1 MLRNLLFVAVIA
13 IVLVA
18 CNNSGNDAT
27 ALNINDFDKV
37 AGEYVGK
44 AVQIEGTVKHVCQ
57 HGGRRMFVFNDNPA
71 VNVKVT
77 APDSIPAFDV
87 NLVDG
92 AVIITGIVEEL
103 RIDEA
108 YLAEW
113 EAELKALEPE
123 VVVVDSLSAET
134 TTEVATTGTP
144 TVEATATPDTTVV
157 AEVAPTEEVRTSEKS
172 DALDRGDHIDS
183 KEMIAS
189 YRKQIAESGSDHIS
203 LYSISCTEVKK
214 KE

>member
-27 ALNINDFDKV
+27 VLNINDFDKV

-44 AVQIEGTVKHVCQ
+44 AVQIEGTVKHICE
-57 HGGRRMFVFNDNPA
+57 HGGRKMFVFNDNPA

-92 AVIITGIVEEL
+92 SVIVTGIVEEL

-123 VVVVDSLSAET
+123 VVVVDSLTAE
-134 TTEVATTGTP
+134 TTEVAATETAK
-144 TVEATATPDTTVV
+144 VEATATPDTTAV
-157 AEVAPTEEVRTSEKS
+157 AEVAPVEEVRTSEKS

-203 LYSISCTEVKK
+203 LYSISCTEVKT